1 MRDDNMEPRDNQQ
14 IADDNQQ
21 SGIAGPRDVDEQVTN
36 SADDQDTDD
45 DMDEDEDDEFSDDEE
60 EDAGE

>member
-21 SGIAGPRDVDEQVTN
+21 SGVAGPRDVDEQVTN
-36 SADDQDTDD
+36 TADDEDA
-45 DMDEDEDDEFSDDEE
+45 DEDAEEDDEFSDEDDEE
-60 EDAGE
+60 EGAVD

>member
-14 IADDNQQ
+14 IADDSQQ

-36 SADDQDTDD
+36 SADDEDMDD
-45 DMDEDEDDEFSDDEE
+45 DDADEDDEFSEDEE
-60 EDAGE
+60 DDAVE

>member
-21 SGIAGPRDVDEQVTN
+21 SGITGPRDVDEQVTN
-36 SADDQDTDD
+36 SADDLNADD
-45 DMDEDEDDEFSDDEE
+45 DMDDEDDEFSDDEE
-60 EDAGE
+60 EDAVE

>member
-21 SGIAGPRDVDEQVTN
+21 SGVAEPRDMDEQVTN
-36 SADDQDTDD
+36 SADDEAMDD
-45 DMDEDEDDEFSDDEE
+45 DADEDDEFSDDEDE
-60 EDAGE
+60 GAAD